1 MVTIVIMTEV
11 LMTND
16 MKRTGS
22 ISRKTKETSID
33 VTLTIDGTGVSQMQT
48 GVGFFDHML
57 DQLARH
63 SLMDISVKAEG
74 DLHIDTHHTVE
85 DCGWAVGSAFA
96 EAIGDRSGICRYG
109 SFYLPMDEAMSRVAV
124 DVSGRPFLIWNVQLT
139 SPKIGE
145 MDTEVFREFFQA
157 FSQAAGITLHVET
170 LYGVNSH
177 HMIESCFKA
186 LARALRIATTI
197 DPREAGRVPSTKG
210 VLGGSL

>member
-1 MVTIVIMTEV
+1 
-11 LMTND
+11 MTND

-48 GVGFFDHML
+48 GIGFFDHML

-186 LARALRIATTI
+186 LARALHIATTI

-210 VLGGSL
+210 VLGGIL

>member
-1 MVTIVIMTEV
+1 MTKDI
-11 LMTND
+11 T
-16 MKRTGS
+16 RSGR

-33 VTLTIDGTGVSQMQT
+33 VSLVLDGTGHASVET
-48 GVGFFDHML
+48 GIGFFDHML

-63 SLMDISVKAEG
+63 SLMDLDVKAVG

-85 DCGWAVGSAFA
+85 DCGWAIGAAFA

-124 DVSGRPFLIWNVQLT
+124 DVSGRPFLVWQVDFT
-139 SPKIGE
+139 ADKIGD

-157 FSQAAGITLHVET
+157 FSQAAGITLHAHV
-170 LYGVNSH
+170 LYGVNNH

-186 LARALRIATTI
+186 LARALRIAVML

>member
-1 MVTIVIMTEV
+1 
-11 LMTND
+11 MTND

-22 ISRKTKETSID
+22 VSRKTKETSID
-33 VTLTIDGTGVSQMQT
+33 VTLTIDGTGVSKIQT
-48 GVGFFDHML
+48 GIGFFDHML

-63 SLMDISVKAEG
+63 SLMDIALKAEG

-170 LYGVNSH
+170 LYGENSH

>member
-1 MVTIVIMTEV
+1 MAKEK
-11 LMTND
+11 
-16 MKRTGS
+16 KRSGT

-33 VTLTIDGTGVSQMQT
+33 VTVVLDGTGQSKIET
-48 GVGFFDHML
+48 GIGFFDHML

-63 SLMDISVKAEG
+63 SLMDITIKAKG

-85 DCGWAVGSAFA
+85 DCGWAIGAAFA
-96 EAIGDRSGICRYG
+96 EALGDRSGISRYG

-124 DVSGRPFLIWNVQLT
+124 DVSGRPFLVWNVNLT
-139 SPKIGE
+139 SSKIGE
-145 MDTEVFREFFQA
+145 VDTAVFSEFFQA
-157 FSQAAGITLHVET
+157 FSQAAAVTLHVEV

-186 LARALRIATTI
+186 LARALRIAVSV

>member
-1 MVTIVIMTEV
+1 MTILTEEN
-11 LMTND
+11 MAKK
-16 MKRTGS
+16 MKRLGTN
-22 ISRKTKETSID
+22 SRKTKETSID
-33 VTLTIDGTGVSQMQT
+33 VTLMLDGTGLSQIET
-48 GVGFFDHML
+48 GIGFFDHML
-57 DQLARH
+57 DQLTRH
-63 SLMDISVKAEG
+63 SLMDLTVKAEG

-85 DCGWAVGSAFA
+85 DCGWAIGAAFS

-124 DVSGRPFLIWNVQLT
+124 DVSGRPLLVWNVDLT

-145 MDTEVFREFFQA
+145 MDTAVFREFFQA
-157 FSQAAGITLHVET
+157 FSQASGITLHVEV

-186 LARALRIATTI
+186 LARALRIAISI
-197 DPREAGRVPSTKG
+197 DPRESDRVPSTKG

>member
-1 MVTIVIMTEV
+1 MTI
-11 LMTND
+11 D

-33 VTLTIDGTGVSQMQT
+33 VTVSLDGTGLAQIET
-48 GVGFFDHML
+48 GIGFFDHML

-63 SLMDISVKAEG
+63 SLMDLTIKADG

-85 DCGWAVGSAFA
+85 DCGWAVGAAFA
-96 EAIGDRSGICRYG
+96 QAIGDRSGICRYG

-124 DVSGRPFLIWNVQLT
+124 DVSGRPFLVWNVQLT

-186 LARALRIATTI
+186 LARALRIAITV

>member
-1 MVTIVIMTEV
+1 
-11 LMTND
+11 MTND

-48 GVGFFDHML
+48 GIGFFDHML

-186 LARALRIATTI
+186 LARALRIATTT